1 MSRLAPHQLT
11 VRQVTALKDGTLADG
26 GNLWVVAKGGSKV
39 WTFRYTSPKTGK
51 RREMGLGSAV
61 DVSLVEARKR
71 AADSRHT
78 LLAGLD
84 PLEQRRAE
92 EAAAKRELGLTFQE
106 VAERY
111 ITEQSPGWRD
121 KRSAPVWLASLQL
134 NAFPSMG
141 DRPVAEIDTQDI
153 LTILRPIWST
163 KTETASRVRGRI
175 ERILDYAR
183 THGWRDGENPARWK
197 GHLSAILPAPSKVAK
212 VEHHAAVD
220 RKDMGSVMAALSKSD
235 GIAAKAVRFA
245 CLTAARSG
253 EVRAAVWSEIDLTEG
268 IWTVPAHKMKAGKEH
283 RVPLTDGAL
292 AILREVEPL
301 RDPRA
306 GDLVFPGQKRGKPL
320 SDVALSK
327 ALHLAAGT
335 KAVTVHGL
343 RSTFRDWAAEETDY
357 PREVAEMALAHAI
370 GDKVE
375 AAYRRGDLFEK
386 RRQMM
391 DDWARWSGSSML
403 PSRAANEAESA

>member
-1 MSRLAPHQLT
+1 MSRRSPHQLT
-11 VRQVTALKDGTLADG
+11 VRQIAALKDGALADG
-26 GNLWVVAKGGSKV
+26 GNLWVVARGGSKV

-71 AADSRHT
+71 SADCRHV
-78 LLAGLD
+78 LADGID

-92 EAAAKRELGLTFQE
+92 EAAAKRELGLTFQQ

-111 ITEQSPGWRD
+111 IAEQSPGWRD
-121 KRSAPVWLASLQL
+121 KRSAATWMASLEL
-134 NAFPSMG
+134 NAFPVCG
-141 DRPVAEIDTQDI
+141 ATPVADMDTDTV
-153 LTILRPIWST
+153 LEVLRPIWTS
-163 KTETASRVRGRI
+163 KTETASRVRGRM

-183 THGWRDGENPARWK
+183 THGWRAGENPARWK
-197 GHLSAILPAPSKVAK
+197 GHLAAILPKPSAVAK
-212 VEHHAAVD
+212 VEHHAAID
-220 RKDMGSVMAALSKSD
+220 RKDIGKVMAPLAASGGL
-235 GIAAKAVRFA
+235 AAKAVRFT

-253 EVRAAVWSEIDLTEG
+253 EVRASVWSEIDLIEG
-268 IWTVPAHKMKAGKEH
+268 TWTVPAHKMKAGKEH
-283 RVPLTDGAL
+283 RVPLTNGAL

-327 ALHLAAGT
+327 ALHLAAET

-391 DDWARWSGSSML
+391 EDWARWVSA
-403 PSRAANEAESA
+403 PIKTAASQQP

>member
-1 MSRLAPHQLT
+1 MSRRSPHQLT
-11 VRQVTALKDGTLADG
+11 VRQVAALKEGAQADG

-61 DVSLVEARKR
+61 NVSLVEARKR
-71 AADSRHT
+71 AADCRHA
-78 LLAGLD
+78 LLVGVD

-92 EAAAKRELGLTFQE
+92 EAAAKREQGLTFQQ

-121 KRSAPVWLASLQL
+121 MRAAATWTASLEL
-134 NAFPSMG
+134 NAFPVCGATPVEAMG
-141 DRPVAEIDTQDI
+141 TDAVLEV
-153 LTILRPIWST
+153 LRPIWAT
-163 KTETASRVRGRI
+163 KTETASRIRGRI

-183 THGWRDGENPARWK
+183 THGWRSGENPARWK
-197 GHLSAILPAPSKVAK
+197 GHLAAILPKPTAVAK
-212 VEHHAAVD
+212 IEHHAAVD
-220 RKDMGSVMAALSKSD
+220 RKGISRVMAALAMSS
-235 GIAAKAVRFA
+235 GVAAKAVRFA

-268 IWTVPAHKMKAGKEH
+268 TWAVPAHKMKAGKEH
-283 RVPLTDGAL
+283 RVPLTNGAL

-335 KAVTVHGL
+335 KDVTVHGL

-391 DDWARWSGSSML
+391 DDWARWVASST
-403 PSRAANEAESA
+403 RN